1 MTFILF
7 SSKVFIS
14 QSSVNFLFNSTHC
27 VRSTENQ
34 SIVGISR
41 GTDGSGGIEGDCAR
55 IVGRVIVAVD

>member
-1 MTFILF
+1 VTFILF
-7 SSKVFIS
+7 FSKVFRS

-27 VRSTENQ
+27 VRSAENP

-41 GTDGSGGIEGDCAR
+41 ETDGSGGIEGDAAC